1 MSSLNITN
9 PNNFTFDEKYAAT
22 HALYNENDNSQQE
35 VNDKVINSGN
45 LDQNQEEA
53 SNIQM
58 DVNQNQK
65 VASNIQMDVNQ
76 NQENIQMDVKQ
87 KQQEEASNIQ
97 MDVKQKQQ
105 EEASNIQMDVNQNQ
119 ENIQMD
125 VEQKQQEVNN
135 IKMGVKQK
143 QQEVNSIQMDVNQ
156 NQEEANN
163 IQMDVNQKQ
172 QEDKNLINNLLDLYA
187 ANLNSNESQNNN
199 LTSRLNRILQIEI
212 MRLSQSGQPS
222 NPSAGLKSNEKNLV
236 PQSKDNNLVLHS
248 KENDSNHKSN
258 GSKDNNL
265 PQSKENDSNH
275 KSNESKDNKL
285 AQSKGNESNHKSSE
299 KNLVPQ
305 SNENNNLLNESIS
318 SIPISLETKLSSLIE
333 SLNMTN
339 QMNQMMAAM
348 YLISNNNTN
357 RILDQLGKQI
367 ENQSKIIGILLE
379 DRKEKNHSSDGK

>member
-22 HALYNENDNSQQE
+22 HALYNENDNSQKE
-35 VNDKVINSGN
+35 VNNKIINSGN
-45 LDQNQEEA
+45 LNQNQEES

-58 DVNQNQK
+58 GVNQNQK
-65 VASNIQMDVNQ
+65 VASNIQMDV
-76 NQENIQMDVKQ
+76 EQ
-87 KQQEEASNIQ
+87 KQQEEVSNIQ

-119 ENIQMD
+119 ESIQMD
-125 VEQKQQEVNN
+125 VHQKQQEVNS
-135 IKMGVKQK
+135 IKLGIKQK

-156 NQEEANN
+156 KHQEKANN
-163 IQMDVNQKQ
+163 IQMDVNQKH
-172 QEDKNLINNLLDLYA
+172 QEDKNIINNLLDLYA

-212 MRLSQSGQPS
+212 MRLSQSGQPF

-236 PQSKDNNLVLHS
+236 PQSKDNNLALH
-248 KENDSNHKSN
+248 
-258 GSKDNNL
+258 
-265 PQSKENDSNH
+265 SKENDSNH

-285 AQSKGNESNHKSSE
+285 AQSKGNDSNHKSSE

>member
-22 HALYNENDNSQQE
+22 HALYNENDNSQKE
-35 VNDKVINSGN
+35 VNNKIINSGN
-45 LDQNQEEA
+45 LNQNQEES

-58 DVNQNQK
+58 GVNQNQK
-65 VASNIQMDVNQ
+65 VASNIQMDV
-76 NQENIQMDVKQ
+76 EQ
-87 KQQEEASNIQ
+87 KQQEEVSNIQ

-119 ENIQMD
+119 ESIQMD
-125 VEQKQQEVNN
+125 VHQKQQEVNN
-135 IKMGVKQK
+135 IKLGIKQK

-156 NQEEANN
+156 KHQEKANN
-163 IQMDVNQKQ
+163 IQMDVNQKH
-172 QEDKNLINNLLDLYA
+172 QEDKNIINNLLDLYA

-212 MRLSQSGQPS
+212 MRLSQSGQPF

-236 PQSKDNNLVLHS
+236 PQSKDNNLALHS

-258 GSKDNNL
+258 RSKDNNL

-285 AQSKGNESNHKSSE
+285 AQSKGNDSNHKSSE

-339 QMNQMMAAM
+339 QMNQMMTAM
-348 YLISNNNTN
+348 FLISNNNTN

>member
-22 HALYNENDNSQQE
+22 HALYNENDNSQKE
-35 VNDKVINSGN
+35 VNNKIINSGN
-45 LDQNQEEA
+45 LNQNQEES

-58 DVNQNQK
+58 GVNQNQK
-65 VASNIQMDVNQ
+65 VASNIQMDV
-76 NQENIQMDVKQ
+76 EQ
-87 KQQEEASNIQ
+87 KQQEEVSNIQ

-119 ENIQMD
+119 ESIQMD
-125 VEQKQQEVNN
+125 VHQKQQEVNS
-135 IKMGVKQK
+135 IKLGIKQK

-156 NQEEANN
+156 KHQEKANN
-163 IQMDVNQKQ
+163 IQMDVNQKH
-172 QEDKNLINNLLDLYA
+172 QEDKNIINNLLDLYA

-212 MRLSQSGQPS
+212 MRLSQSGQPF

-379 DRKEKNHSSDGK
+379 DRKEKIIPVIESKALNL

>member
-1 MSSLNITN
+1 M
-9 PNNFTFDEKYAAT
+9 
-22 HALYNENDNSQQE
+22 
-35 VNDKVINSGN
+35 G
-45 LDQNQEEA
+45 
-53 SNIQM
+53 
-58 DVNQNQK
+58 
-65 VASNIQMDVNQ
+65 VNQ
-76 NQENIQMDVKQ
+76 NQESIQMDVKQ
-87 KQQEEASNIQ
+87 KQQEETSNKQ
-97 MDVKQKQQ
+97 MG
-105 EEASNIQMDVNQNQ
+105 VNQNQ

-143 QQEVNSIQMDVNQ
+143 QQEANSIQMDVNQ

-172 QEDKNLINNLLDLYA
+172 QEDKNLINNLFDLNA

-212 MRLSQSGQPS
+212 MRLSQSGQPF

-236 PQSKDNNLVLHS
+236 PQSKDNNLALH
-248 KENDSNHKSN
+248 
-258 GSKDNNL
+258 
-265 PQSKENDSNH
+265 SKENDSNH
-275 KSNESKDNKL
+275 KSNESKDNNL
-285 AQSKGNESNHKSSE
+285 PQSKGNDSNHKSTE